1 MNQLIRKA
9 KIAGKST
16 STVLLLGESGTGKEV
31 FAQSIHNYGKRKEGP
46 FIAVNCAAMPR
57 ELIQSELFGYC
68 DGAFTGAKKG
78 GRPGKFELANGGTLL
93 LDEIGE
99 MSLDLQVNLL
109 RVLQEKN
116 VVRIGGESPIPIQ
129 VRVIAATNKN
139 LRKAV
144 EEGTFREDLY
154 YRLNVMTLLV
164 PPLRER
170 GEDIDIL
177 VAKILTKMSVKLG
190 KEVLKIDPEVR
201 KIFRQYDWPGNIR
214 ELENVLECSINMM
227 DGDILTV
234 EYLPTYLTNCKETK
248 MNDQGDIISLSQ
260 LECSAIEDAMK
271 KCEGNITQVA
281 KALGIG
287 RNTLYSKLNKY
298 QINHTCKD
306 DH

>member
-1 MNQLIRKA
+1 M
-9 KIAGKST
+9 
-16 STVLLLGESGTGKEV
+16 
-31 FAQSIHNYGKRKEGP
+31 
-46 FIAVNCAAMPR
+46 
-57 ELIQSELFGYC
+57 
-68 DGAFTGAKKG
+68 
-78 GRPGKFELANGGTLL
+78 
-93 LDEIGE
+93 
-99 MSLDLQVNLL
+99 
-109 RVLQEKN
+109 
-116 VVRIGGESPIPIQ
+116 
-129 VRVIAATNKN
+129 
-139 LRKAV
+139 

-306 DH
+306 HH